1 MKLYPALLALA
12 PLSLLLTG
20 CPLTDHYR
28 LQEDSLAAGGADGG
42 EFSAGGA
49 STPAGGSGGESEVA
63 GGEAAGG
70 LNDHCSVTCNANRAC
85 VDNVCTGGWVLM
97 ATPPPQIAARSK
109 AAVVAMGRS
118 VFIWGGLNVDNMT
131 LNNGGI
137 YDPATDVW
145 TPLPPDPGS
154 PGARMLAT
162 AVWTGAASNKVI
174 VFGGSDAVGGMIFK
188 DGAVYDPIGNSWSA
202 LPGAPSVSKRSS
214 AYGYWD
220 GTRAVFYGGLISLN
234 MNPQVVPG
242 ADRFDLAKWSTSPSS
257 GDPGLLGFSAT
268 AFDGSVMY
276 LQGGVIEGVRQDKVF
291 AYTSSTNTWASL
303 PKGPSPRTGGFGA
316 WDGTHFVVWG
326 GQDDAGMLADGKIM
340 TGMSWSDMASSDVL
354 SPRRIGS
361 GRSGWAF
368 QVKPGVVAMIGGQ
381 NSTSGSSDTLM
392 TDGATYVAES
402 GTWTAIPSWP
412 SGEKHEYG
420 MGVWTGEEFVI
431 WGGRKQNVS
440 SLTGERW
447 AP

>member
-1 MKLYPALLALA
+1 F
-12 PLSLLLTG
+12 STG
-20 CPLTDHYR
+20 GA
-28 LQEDSLAAGGADGG
+28 SSAAGGN
-42 EFSAGGA
+42 
-49 STPAGGSGGESEVA
+49 GGESE
-63 GGEAAGG
+63 AAGSANG
-70 LNDHCSVTCNANRAC
+70 PCTITCNASRTC
-85 VDNVCTGGWVLM
+85 VDNVCSGGWVPM

-109 AAVVAMGRS
+109 AAVVAVGRS
-118 VFIWGGLNVDNMT
+118 VFIWGGLNVDNMA
-131 LNNGGI
+131 LNNGAI

-154 PGARMLAT
+154 PSARMLAT

-174 VFGGSDAVGGMIFK
+174 VFGGSDAGGGMIYK
-188 DGAVYDPIGNSWSA
+188 DGAIYDPVGNSWSA
-202 LPGAPSVSKRSS
+202 LPAAPSVSKRSS
-214 AYGYWD
+214 PYGYWD
-220 GTRAVFYGGLISLN
+220 GTRAVFYGGLINLN
-234 MNPQVVPG
+234 TNPQAVPG
-242 ADRFDLAKWSTSPSS
+242 ADRYDLNKWSTSPTS

-303 PKGPSPRTGGFGA
+303 PKGPSPRTGGFGV

-326 GQDDAGMLADGKIM
+326 GQDDAGMLADGKILS
-340 TGMSWSDMASSDVL
+340 GMAWSDMASSDVL

-361 GRSGWAF
+361 GRAGWAF
-368 QVKPGVVAMIGGQ
+368 QVNPGVVAMLGGQ
-381 NSTSGSSDTLM
+381 TSMSGSSETLV
-392 TDGATYVAES
+392 TDGATYVVDS
-402 GTWTAIPSWP
+402 GKWAAIPSWP

-431 WGGRKQNVS
+431 WGGRTQNVS

>member
-1 MKLYPALLALA
+1 MKFYPALVALV
-12 PLSLLLTG
+12 PLCLSLTG

-28 LQEDSLAAGGADGG
+28 LQEDSLGSGGANAGQ
-42 EFSAGGA
+42 FSNGGA
-49 STPAGGSGGESEVA
+49 STAAGGNA
-63 GGEAAGG
+63 GDWEAAGAS
-70 LNDHCSVTCNANRAC
+70 DHCSITCNANRSC
-85 VDNVCTGGWVLM
+85 VDNVCDGGWVAM
-97 ATPPPQIAARSK
+97 ATPPMQIAARSK

-131 LNNGGI
+131 LNNGAI

-154 PGARMLAT
+154 PTARMLAT

-174 VFGGSDAVGGMIFK
+174 VFGGSDAVGGMIYK
-188 DGAVYDPIGNSWSA
+188 DGAVYDPVGNTWSA
-202 LPGAPSVSKRSS
+202 LRSEPSVSKRSS
-214 AYGYWD
+214 PYGYWD
-220 GTRAVFYGGLISLN
+220 GTRAVFYGGLISLS
-234 MNPQVVPG
+234 MNPMVVPG
-242 ADRFDLAKWSTSPSS
+242 ADRFDLDKWSTSPSS
-257 GDPGLLGFSAT
+257 GDPGLLGFPAT

-303 PKGPSPRTGGFGA
+303 PKGPSPRTGGFGV

-326 GQDDAGMLADGKIM
+326 GQDDSGMLADGKIM
-340 TGMSWSDMASSDVL
+340 SGMTWSDMASTDVL

-368 QVKPGVVAMIGGQ
+368 QVKPGVAAMIGGQ
-381 NSTSGSSDTLM
+381 TSISGSSDTLT
-392 TDGATYVAES
+392 TDGATYEVDS
-402 GTWTAIPSWP
+402 GKWTAIPSWP
-412 SGEKHEYG
+412 SDEKHEYG

-431 WGGRKQNVS
+431 WGGRTQNVAS
-440 SLTGERW
+440 VRGARW

>member
-1 MKLYPALLALA
+1 VKLYPALIVLA
-12 PLSLLLTG
+12 PLCLLLTG

-28 LQEDSLAAGGADGG
+28 LQEDSLGTGGANGG
-42 EFSAGGA
+42 EASTGGA
-49 STPAGGSGGESEVA
+49 SSATGGNAGESE
-63 GGEAAGG
+63 AAGSANG
-70 LNDHCSVTCNANRAC
+70 PCTVTCTANRTC
-85 VDNVCTGGWVLM
+85 VDNVCAGGWLPM
-97 ATPPPQIAARSK
+97 AMPPPQIAARSK

-118 VFIWGGLNVDNMT
+118 VFIWGGLGEDNMG
-131 LNNGGI
+131 LNNGAI
-137 YDPATDVW
+137 YDPVSDVW

-174 VFGGSDAVGGMIFK
+174 VFGGSDAAGGMIYK
-188 DGAVYDPIGNSWSA
+188 DGAVYDPLGNSWSA
-202 LPGAPSVSKRSS
+202 LPGSASVSKRSS
-214 AYGYWD
+214 PYGYWD
-220 GTRAVFYGGLISLN
+220 GTRAVFYGGLTSLN
-234 MNPQVVPG
+234 MNPMAVPG
-242 ADRFDLAKWSTSPSS
+242 ADRFDFDKWSTSPSS

-303 PKGPSPRTGGFGA
+303 PKGPSPRTGAFGA

-326 GQDDAGMLADGKIM
+326 GQDDAGMIADGKIM
-340 TGMSWSDMASSDVL
+340 SGMTWSDMASSDVL

-381 NSTSGSSDTLM
+381 TSISGSSDTLK
-392 TDGATYVAES
+392 TDGATYVVDSGKWAE
-402 GTWTAIPSWP
+402 IPSWP

-431 WGGRKQNVS
+431 WGGRTQNVS
-440 SLTGERW
+440 KPTGERW